1 MGVVALWLRHDLH
14 SCRLALAPEG
24 KSAETTI
31 LSYFFLG
38 RRLSSLHA
46 GEPKS
51 LRRPSGYLIPWAA
64 AIFSTSDAPIITS
77 LSGGNPG
84 EIYWCLNYHLTF
96 PLSEP
101 TFNPEVKEHRKQ
113 SCISVWLLTCAFRA
127 KGHEILNQVELI
139 VCVTALSIHTPVFF
153 FFLKIWIL
161 HLCQQEVPLETG
173 DDCQMKCSL
182 PLPWHWIE
190 WIISAR
196 FTEGEAGVFLP
207 AAHRSPAGSDSTAA
221 AVVAKTGF
229 GKDGSSLSQDDSAA
243 FFFFFTRRS
252 LRCHDTE
259 RGGKSLL
266 WYCHGIV
273 RGQPQ
278 MTGGVYSYKIA
289 STEACS
295 SVDRCPTRYSVR
307 QKDSH
312 RLLFTRAWQTN
323 SSRLVG
329 GWEQGWKN
337 LFVLPVCFPGRDV
350 ATWAVPLLWGGKK
363 MIHLEKR
370 GYTAVKSRHF

>member
-51 LRRPSGYLIPWAA
+51 LRRPSGYLITWAA

-243 FFFFFTRRS
+243 FFFFFFTRRS

-278 MTGGVYSYKIA
+278 MTGGSLQLQDSVYWGMQQRGQVPDALLRQAEGQPSA
-289 STEACS
+289 SLHKGMTDKLIPSGRGVRAGLKESICLACLLS
-295 SVDRCPTRYSVR
+295 WQRCRNLSCAAAVR
-307 QKDSH
+307 GEKNDPSWK
-312 RLLFTRAWQTN
+312 AW
-323 SSRLVG
+323 
-329 GWEQGWKN
+329 
-337 LFVLPVCFPGRDV
+337 
-350 ATWAVPLLWGGKK
+350 
-363 MIHLEKR
+363 IH
-370 GYTAVKSRHF
+370 GS